1 MQGTSFRSYVA
12 AHPRTIGALF
22 TLCLLL
28 TQAGTALGS
37 GCRAFYGP

>member
-1 MQGTSFRSYVA
+1 MYETSFRSYVA
-12 AHPRTIGALF
+12 EHPRMIGALF
-22 TLCLLL
+22 ALTLLL